1 LKKVLVLFNLGGENT
16 GKNVIFKKLKKYNF
30 MKKFALAI
38 HGGAGTIL
46 KSHMSAAKEKLYK
59 DALHDALLSGSQL
72 LASGGS
78 SLDAVELVVRHLEDC
93 PLFNAGRGSV
103 FTAEGK
109 NEMEASI
116 MEGKNLMAGAVAG
129 ISNIRNPVSLAR
141 KVLNNSDYVYL
152 SGEGAKK
159 FALENGVR
167 LEPESYFFNQF
178 RYDQWQSIKDSDVAQ
193 LDHSSSKDR
202 KFGTVGAVALD
213 IEGNLAAAT
222 STGGLTNK
230 KYGRIGDSSVIGA
243 GCYANNATCAV
254 SCTGYGEYF
263 LRGVVAYDVASMM
276 DYKNISLEEAAN
288 FVIMKKMV
296 ALRGEGGLI
305 AVDAQGNV
313 AMPFNS
319 EGMYRGFATSDV
331 KPVIDIYA

>member
-1 LKKVLVLFNLGGENT
+1 VL
-16 GKNVIFKKLKKYNF
+16 
-30 MKKFALAI
+30 AR
-38 HGGAGTIL
+38 GGA
-46 KSHMSAAKEKLYK
+46 SV
-59 DALHDALLSGSQL
+59 
-72 LASGGS
+72 
-78 SLDAVELVVRHLEDC
+78 DAVELVVKHLEDS

-129 ISNIRNPVSLAR
+129 ITNIRNPVSLAR
-141 KVLNNSDYVYL
+141 KVLQNSDYVYL
-152 SGEGAKK
+152 SGDGAKY
-159 FALENGVR
+159 FAQENGEQF
-167 LEPESYFFNQF
+167 EPDSYFFDQF
-178 RYDQWQSIKDSDVAQ
+178 RYDQWKSVEGIDVTQ
-193 LDHSSSKDR
+193 LDHSSGKDR

-213 IEGNLAAAT
+213 LDGNLAAAT

-288 FVIMKKMV
+288 FVIMKKMIN
-296 ALRGEGGLI
+296 LHGEGGLI
-305 AVDAQGNV
+305 AVDTQGNV

-319 EGMYRGFATSDV
+319 EGMYRGFTRSDS
-331 KPVIDIYA
+331 KPIIDIYR